1 MRKKIIHI
9 CQSDIGGTTEYIYL
23 LLKNLDKNK
32 YENILICPSSG
43 NIQKKISELG
53 IKIYILEMIREI
65 SFFKDFK
72 DILQIR
78 KIIKKEKPNILFLH
92 SSKAGALGRIVGIG
106 IKNLKV
112 IYNPHGWAFT
122 MNCSEK
128 KKRIYALIERFL
140 SIFTYK
146 IINISKDEY
155 KKALERKIPEE
166 KMAIIENGINIE
178 KYKENKKIK
187 FLDKYVIGFVGRLSE
202 QKNPLFLI
210 EIAKELLKKEK
221 NFLFYIVGDGELKE
235 KFIKKI
241 CENKLENYFFL
252 RGWSEKVEEDIRN
265 FDVALM
271 VSKWEGFGLVVC
283 EYMATLKPVIAVNV
297 GGVKNII
304 ENNINGIMINEYSD
318 KKFAEKILEIKN
330 DNSLKEKLVEK
341 AYKDVKEKYS
351 IENEVKRIEEVL
363 EK

>member
-23 LLKNLDKNK
+23 LIKNLDKNK

-78 KIIKKEKPNILFLH
+78 KIIKKEKPDILFLH
-92 SSKAGALGRIVGIG
+92 SSKAGALGRIARIG
-106 IKNLKV
+106 VKNLKV
-112 IYNPHGWAFT
+112 IYNPHGWAFN

-128 KKRIYALIERFL
+128 KKKIYAFIEKSL
-140 SIFTYK
+140 SLLTNI
-146 IINISKDEY
+146 IINISKNEY
-155 KKALERKIPEE
+155 LIAEKRKIPKE
-166 KMAIIENGINIE
+166 KMLIIENGIDTE
-178 KYKENKKIK
+178 KYKEDQKIK
-187 FLDKYVIGFVGRLSE
+187 FLDKYIIGFVGRLSE
-202 QKNPLFLI
+202 AKNPLFLI

-221 NFLFYIVGDGELKE
+221 NFLFYVVGDGELKE

-241 CENKLENYFFL
+241 HENKLEDYFFL

-271 VSKWEGFGLVVC
+271 ISKWEGFGLVVC
-283 EYMATLKPVIAVNV
+283 EYMASLKPVIAVNV

-304 ENNINGIMINEYSD
+304 ENNINGIMINEYSGE
-318 KKFAEKILEIKN
+318 KFAEKILEIKN
-330 DNSLKEKLVEK
+330 NNLLKEKLIKK
-341 AYKDVKEKYS
+341 AYEDVKEKYS
-351 IENEVKRIEEVL
+351 IENEVRKIKGVL
-363 EK
+363 